1 MIQFFNRWLHGR
13 KKQSKIFR
21 LPFIRRGQSHA
32 PQQNL
37 VNYLTQSSVRG
48 SRLKKSRLPRI
59 NRSHIQSLVIFC
71 ILGIIGWMAYES
83 AVALIVFGD

>member
-21 LPFIRRGQSHA
+21 LPFIRRCQSHA

-37 VNYLTQSSVRG
+37 INYLSQTSVRG
-48 SRLKKSRLPRI
+48 SGLKKARLPRI
-59 NRSHIQSLVIFC
+59 NRSHIQSLVLFC
-71 ILGIIGWMAYES
+71 ILGLIGWMAYES
-83 AVALIVFGD
+83 ALALIIFGD

>member
-13 KKQSKIFR
+13 KKQSNIFR

-37 VNYLTQSSVRG
+37 VNYLRQTSVRG
-48 SRLKKSRLPRI
+48 SGVKKARLPRI
-59 NRSHIQSLVIFC
+59 NRSHIQSLVLFC
-71 ILGIIGWMAYES
+71 ILGLIGWMAYES
-83 AVALIVFGD
+83 ALALIIFGD

>member
-1 MIQFFNRWLHGR
+1 MIQFFYRWLHGR

-21 LPFIRRGQSHA
+21 LPFIRRGQSPK

-37 VNYLTQSSVRG
+37 INYLAQTSVRG
-48 SRLKKSRLPRI
+48 SGVKKARLPRI
-59 NRSHIQSLVIFC
+59 NRSHIQSLVLFC
-71 ILGIIGWMAYES
+71 ILGIVGWMAYES